1 MDICDASSFRSL
13 WLKLQR
19 SFIHNKQR
27 YGNRGIDKENVVD
40 THSGI
45 LTSLRKGRKYVIHND
60 MMKTKDNT

>member
-45 LTSLRKGRKYVIHND
+45 LTSLRKEGN
-60 MMKTKDNT
+60 M